1 MSRAEDPSRQ
11 LVLWGASGHGK
22 VVLDVG
28 QSQGSFE
35 SIVFVDDRYQEL
47 GPSFCL
53 CTVLGGRQVLPS
65 LRGCSFLA
73 SIGDNK
79 QRASCYAMAISH
91 GLVPAALVHHTAILA
106 PSVVVGSGTVV
117 MPGVIV
123 NAGAVIGENCIIN
136 TGAIVEHDCRI
147 ADHVHISPRVVLG
160 GGVSVGPFAHVGIGA
175 TVLPGATVGEESI
188 VGAGSVVLKEVPA
201 KCTVIG
207 VPAKVL
213 VRSASSQI

>member
-1 MSRAEDPSRQ
+1 MSRAEAPSRT

-28 QSQGSFE
+28 QSQGLFD

-53 CTVLGGRQVLPS
+53 CPVLGGRQVLS
-65 LRGCSFLA
+65 SMRGYSFLI
-73 SIGDNK
+73 SIGDNA
-79 QRASCYAMAISH
+79 QRARCYEIALSQGM
-91 GLVPAALVHHTAILA
+91 VPATLVHSTAVIA
-106 PSVVVGSGTVV
+106 PSVRVERGTVV

-123 NAGAVIGENCIIN
+123 NAGTVIGENCIIN

-147 ADHVHISPRVVLG
+147 ADHVHISPRVALG
-160 GGVSVGPFAHVGIGA
+160 GGVSVGPLAHIGIGA
-175 TVLPGATVGEESI
+175 VALPGTTVGEQSI
-188 VGAGSVVLKEVPA
+188 VGAGSVVLREVPA
-201 KCTVIG
+201 KCTVVG

-213 VRSASSQI
+213 VRTARS

>member
-1 MSRAEDPSRQ
+1 MSKEEDRSRR

-28 QSQGSFE
+28 RSQGLFE

-47 GPSFCL
+47 GSSFCL
-53 CTVLGGRQVLPS
+53 CPVLGDQQALPS
-65 LRGCSFLA
+65 LRGCSFLV

-79 QRASCYAMAISH
+79 QRARCYEIALSQGM
-91 GLVPAALVHHTAILA
+91 LPATLIHRTAVLA
-106 PSVVVGSGTVV
+106 PSAVVGCGTVV

-147 ADHVHISPRVVLG
+147 ADHVHISPRVALG
-160 GGVSVGPFAHVGIGA
+160 GGVSVGSLAHVGIGA
-175 TVLPGATVGEESI
+175 IVLPSATVGDESV
-188 VGAGSVVLKEVPA
+188 VGAGSVVLREVSA
-201 KCTVIG
+201 KCTVVG

-213 VRSASSQI
+213 IRREVSHI